1 MPDSDTHAFADRP
14 AGSVGL
20 VTPHV
25 ARFDT
30 PLALACGK
38 VLPAYE
44 LIYETY
50 GTLNA
55 DRTNAVL
62 ICHALSGHHHA
73 AGYHSEED
81 RKPGWWDAHIGPG
94 KAIDT
99 NRFLWFRSIT
109 WAAAMAAPGR
119 SAITPKPVASGA

>member
-1 MPDSDTHAFADRP
+1 MPDSDTLAFADRP
-14 AGSVGL
+14 TGSVGL

-55 DRTNAVL
+55 
-62 ICHALSGHHHA
+62 
-73 AGYHSEED
+73 
-81 RKPGWWDAHIGPG
+81 
-94 KAIDT
+94 
-99 NRFLWFRSIT
+99 
-109 WAAAMAAPGR
+109 
-119 SAITPKPVASGA
+119 